1 MAEDIVPEAAVEVRR
16 LELPSSMWSRT
27 LSLRLMWPKQS
38 TYVFGAGTVQKE
50 SKKGRKSYRGLGAEA
65 RVRSSLVELFE
76 PKLRRVK
83 LSQVESSRA
92 VGF

>member
-16 LELPSSMWSRT
+16 LKLSSSMWPRT

-76 PKLRRVK
+76 PELRRVK
-83 LSQVESSRA
+83 LSQVQSSRA
-92 VGF
+92 VSF